1 MDIFMTGAS
10 GYIGGTIAL
19 RLQRDGHRVRGLAR
33 SADKA
38 ARLVALG
45 IEPVIGGL
53 DDGAVLIAEAR
64 RAEGVINT
72 ADSDHRGAV
81 EALLEGLADS
91 GKPLLHTSGSSIVA
105 DEACGA
111 ASSDKIYDE
120 DTPLDPVPDKK
131 ARVAIDALVRA
142 GAGRGVRAAVVC
154 NTLIYGTGRGLARD
168 SAQVPTLVAQARKSG
183 VVRHV
188 GRGLNVWSNVHVDD
202 VAELYVLALARA
214 AAGGFYFV
222 ENGEASFREV
232 TTAIARR
239 LGLGAPQDWP
249 VEQATA
255 EWGRG
260 RAVYSLG
267 SNSRVRGRR
276 ARADLGWQPRGVALV
291 PWIEREM
298 AAA

>member
-10 GYIGGTIAL
+10 GYIGGTIAM
-19 RLQRDGHRVRGLAR
+19 RLQRDSHRLRGLVRG
-33 SADKA
+33 ADKA
-38 ARLVALG
+38 ARLAAIG
-45 IEPVIGGL
+45 IEPVIGSL
-53 DDGAVLIAEAR
+53 DDTALLTAEAR
-64 RAEGVINT
+64 RADGVINT

-81 EALLEGLADS
+81 EALLAGLAGS

-105 DEACGA
+105 DDACGA
-111 ASSDKIYDE
+111 AASDKIYDE

-142 GAGRGVRAAVVC
+142 GAGSGVRAAVVC
-154 NTLIYGTGRGLARD
+154 NTLIYGAGRGLARD
-168 SAQVPTLVAQARKSG
+168 SAQVPTLVALARKSG
-183 VVRHV
+183 IVRHV

-202 VAELYVLALARA
+202 VAELYVLALAQA
-214 AAGGFYFV
+214 APGGFYFA
-222 ENGEASFREV
+222 ENGEAAFRDV
-232 TTAIARR
+232 TAAIARR

-249 VEQATA
+249 VDEAIA
-255 EWGRG
+255 EWGKG

-276 ARADLGWQPRGVALV
+276 ARADLGWQPREVALA